1 MQVLRIIYSIE
12 NTEVDLMFQIFYI
25 ELLFEHSL

>member
-25 ELLFEHSL
+25 ELFVDIS